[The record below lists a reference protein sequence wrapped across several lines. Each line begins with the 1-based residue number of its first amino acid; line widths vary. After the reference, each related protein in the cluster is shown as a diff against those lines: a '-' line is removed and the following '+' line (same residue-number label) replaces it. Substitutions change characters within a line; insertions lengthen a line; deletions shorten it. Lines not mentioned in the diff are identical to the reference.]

1 MKVKAVR
8 VHLAVFFFV
17 SCVIRMI
24 RYDIIKAERGD
35 TECDSKKLRLLS

>member
-8 VHLAVFFFV
+8 VHLAVFFV
-17 SCVIRMI
+17 SGVIQMI

>member
-8 VHLAVFFFV
+8 VHLAAFFV
-17 SCVIRMI
+17 SDVIRMI

-35 TECDSKKLRLLS
+35 TNAIQRN

>member
-1 MKVKAVR
+1 MKVKTVR
-8 VHLAVFFFV
+8 VHLAAFFV
-17 SCVIRMI
+17 SDVIRMI

>member
-8 VHLAVFFFV
+8 VHLAVFFV

-35 TECDSKKLRLLS
+35 TECDSKNLRLLS

>member
-8 VHLAVFFFV
+8 VHLAVFFV
-17 SCVIRMI
+17 SDVMQMI

-35 TECDSKKLRLLS
+35 MECDSKKLRLLS